1 MSQQAPYYR
10 LSPSALRSP
19 RAGPK
24 PEKNWLHISDAFHPS
39 MAAIPS
45 LGCRGRRHRATKQD
59 EGYQRAPSVQG

>member
-1 MSQQAPYYR
+1 MSQQAFLPTSVG
-10 LSPSALRSP
+10 LAEPP
-19 RAGPK
+19 RGTETRK
-24 PEKNWLHISDAFHPS
+24 KWLHISDAFHPS